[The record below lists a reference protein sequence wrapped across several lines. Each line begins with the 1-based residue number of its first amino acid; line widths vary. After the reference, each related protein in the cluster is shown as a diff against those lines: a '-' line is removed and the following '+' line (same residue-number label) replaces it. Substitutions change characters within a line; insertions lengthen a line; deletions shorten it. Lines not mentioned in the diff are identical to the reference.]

1 MTIPGKFLSQLYP
14 KEENPWKIILPVSL
28 FIGLFLVVFQ
38 PFGLDDLQ
46 FPAKRIMLAGYGA
59 VTFLILVFDLV
70 IMPVLWPRFYREENW
85 TVLKE
90 LLNYFYLLFTL
101 GVGNLVYSTFIFDIK
116 LTFDSFLVFQTYTLV
131 IGIIP
136 VTAIVLIKQNYLK
149 RKNETS
155 ADAINETLAPHTFI
169 DSPGQQVHF
178 RGENQKEELKVNAG
192 EIQFIQSDGNYITIG
207 YLKNNRLTK
216 VLLRNTMKYA
226 SDRVAAYPFLYPCHR
241 SWIVNLNRVNR
252 VIGNSQGLRIV
263 IKDFEEEIPVARK
276 NIAEFRDRI
285 ATIME

>member
-1 MTIPGKFLSQLYP
+1 MTNLGKFLSQLYP
-14 KEENPWKIILPVSL
+14 KEENPWKVILPVSV

-38 PFGLDDLQ
+38 PFGLDDLEMQ
-46 FPAKRIMLAGYGA
+46 AKSLILAGYGF
-59 VTFLILVFDLV
+59 VTFLILVLDLV
-70 IMPVLWPRFYREENW
+70 IIPRLNPAFFREEKW

-90 LLNYFYLLFTL
+90 FIYYLFLLFTL
-101 GVGNLVYSTFIFDIK
+101 GLGNFIYSTLIFD
-116 LTFDSFLVFQTYTLV
+116 FRPSFTTLV
-131 IGIIP
+131 IFQAYTLLVGMIP
-136 VTAIVLIKQNYLK
+136 ITAIILIKQNYLK

-155 ADAINETLAPHTFI
+155 ADAINETLVPHTFI

-178 RGENQKEELKVNAG
+178 QGENQKEELKVNAG

-226 SDRVAAYPFLYPCHR
+226 SDRVAAYLFLYPCHR
-241 SWIVNLNRVNR
+241 SWIVNLKRVER
-252 VIGNSQGLRIV
+252 ASGNSQGLRIV

-276 NIAEFRDRI
+276 NIAEFRERI
-285 ATIME
+285 ATIPE